1 MNKSLLTG
9 LVAGAAIATAG
20 GVFAGYKMM
29 SGPQYAEVL
38 AVEPIMKTVKTPRQA
53 CEDVSVTHT
62 REAKDQHKIA
72 GTVIGAV
79 VGGVLGNQVGHGDG
93 RKVATVAG
101 AAAGGYAGNRIQ
113 DRMQQGNTY
122 ETTEQ
127 HCQTVYDTHEKQ
139 VGYDVRYRLD
149 GVESSVK
156 MDHDPGERIPV
167 QDGNLVLT
175 QSEPKKDG
183 SKS

>member
-9 LVAGAAIATAG
+9 VVAGAAVAVAG
-20 GVFAGYKMM
+20 GAFASYKMLR
-29 SGPQYAEVL
+29 GPEFAQVV
-38 AVEPIMKTVKTPRQA
+38 AVQPIMETVKTPRQA

-62 REAKDQHKIA
+62 REAKDQKKIA

-93 RKVATVAG
+93 RKIATVAG

-127 HCQTVYDTHEKQ
+127 RCQTVYDTHQKQ
-139 VGYDVRYRLD
+139 VGYDVRYRLGD
-149 GVESSVK
+149 VEKSVQ
-156 MDHDPGERIPV
+156 MDHHPGERIPV
-167 QDGNLVLT
+167 QDGELVLT
-175 QSEPKKDG
+175 PTEPT
-183 SKS
+183 KS

>member
-9 LVAGAAIATAG
+9 LVAGAAVATAG

-29 SGPQYAEVL
+29 SEPDFAQVV
-38 AVEPIMKTVKTPRQA
+38 AVQPIMETVKTPRQV
-53 CEDVSVTHT
+53 CQDVAVTRT
-62 REAKDQHKIA
+62 REAKDQKKIA

-79 VGGVLGNQVGHGDG
+79 VGGVLGNQVGGGDG

-122 ETTEQ
+122 TTTEQ
-127 HCQTVYDTHEKQ
+127 RCETLYDTHEKQ
-139 VGYDVRYRLD
+139 VGYDVRYRLGD
-149 GVESSVK
+149 VESSVQ
-156 MDHDPGERIPV
+156 MDHHPGDRIAV
-167 QDGNLVLT
+167 QDGQLVLT
-175 QSEPKKDG
+175 QAEPTKT
-183 SKS
+183 